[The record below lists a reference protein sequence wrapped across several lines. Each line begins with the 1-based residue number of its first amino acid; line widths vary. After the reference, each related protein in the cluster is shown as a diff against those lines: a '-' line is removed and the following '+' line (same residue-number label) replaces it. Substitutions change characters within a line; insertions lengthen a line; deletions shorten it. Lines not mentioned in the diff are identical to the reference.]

1 MQTVQTQTKT
11 NITSTSMQSCIH
23 CGMPLNR
30 KSRGSLV
37 FDCGT
42 REGENP
48 RTGAKQ
54 YSISTAC
61 SELRRRGD
69 LIKQLIQSD
78 SIPAAEVSTPENF

>member
-1 MQTVQTQTKT
+1 MQT
-11 NITSTSMQSCIH
+11 CIH

-42 REGENP
+42 RESENP

-69 LIKQLIQSD
+69 LLKQLGHPQVATNVEAS
-78 SIPAAEVSTPENF
+78 APENF